1 MYGTKFSE
9 YKPKECRY
17 CYFWCGKNKRCF
29 LGKENCYYETVEEA
43 VEKSVFLAYGTLVY
57 NIRLRM
63 PFRIFL
69 GIQNTFLTLPFANE
83 RKKW

>member
-17 CYFWCGKNKRCF
+17 CYFWCGKNKCCF

-43 VEKSVFLAYGTLVY
+43 TEKSECDDCPYGRHSPCIGWCMKKV
-57 NIRLRM
+57 LRKGGDDSN
-63 PFRIFL
+63 
-69 GIQNTFLTLPFANE
+69 GI
-83 RKKW
+83 

>member
-43 VEKSVFLAYGTLVY
+43 AEK
-57 NIRLRM
+57 
-63 PFRIFL
+63 
-69 GIQNTFLTLPFANE
+69 ANVMVVL
-83 RKKW
+83 

>member
-43 VEKSVFLAYGTLVY
+43 TEKSECDGCPYGRHSPCIGWCTKKV
-57 NIRLRM
+57 
-63 PFRIFL
+63 L
-69 GIQNTFLTLPFANE
+69 GKGGDDSNGI
-83 RKKW
+83 

>member
-1 MYGTKFSE
+1 MYGTKFAE

-43 VEKSVFLAYGTLVY
+43 AEKSECDDCPYGRHSPCIGWCMKKVLLKGGDDS
-57 NIRLRM
+57 N
-63 PFRIFL
+63 
-69 GIQNTFLTLPFANE
+69 GI
-83 RKKW
+83 